1 MSVVGVVR
9 LRVVVWWWLRLQKG
23 IFDRIESNITGGGV
37 SVGAGAGVM
46 LSVCV
51 VSNGCVGCCRYDVVG
66 EPEAC
71 VVIRGVAIVACFV

>member
-1 MSVVGVVR
+1 
-9 LRVVVWWWLRLQKG
+9 
-23 IFDRIESNITGGGV
+23 
-37 SVGAGAGVM
+37 M

-51 VSNGCVGCCRYDVVG
+51 ASNRCVECCRYDVVG